1 MVLNALGL
9 LGASAGISML
19 GKAAGSGMNYA
30 FNAKL
35 QQKQYEY
42 QRKLNQQGYDL
53 TQQGYREQY
62 GNLRQGLESAG
73 FNPLLAV
80 NGGMTGASYGSGSA
94 AGSSVGIDGSSL
106 GDVVTNAK
114 QQKSQKDLNNAS
126 IRQLDSQVGV
136 NNAEANYKQG
146 LLQSEIVKQAGY
158 DLDNQ
163 IKDLQRQ
170 KERKE
175 LNIWDKKLLS
185 ELENIQHDTAL
196 KKAHSYQALMDATS
210 SRIQANAATTNAKG
224 NYYYNTH
231 RALGF
236 STSESGSDSFEGG
249 VKTPIYG
256 HNRGKTSSYSRST
269 NW

>member
-1 MVLNALGL
+1 MSIAALGAL
-9 LGASAGISML
+9 AGISML
-19 GKAAGSGMNYA
+19 GKVASSGMGYA

-35 QQKQYEY
+35 QKKQYDY

-62 GNLRQGLESAG
+62 GNMRQGLESAG
-73 FNPLLAV
+73 YNPLLAV
-80 NGGMTGASYGSGSA
+80 NGGMTGASYSSGSA
-94 AGSSVGIDGSSL
+94 AGSSVGIDGSNL
-106 GDVVTNAK
+106 GDVITNAK
-114 QQKSQKDLNNAS
+114 QQKSQRDLNNAS

-136 NNAEANYKQG
+136 NNAEANYKEG
-146 LLQSEIVKQAGY
+146 LLQSEIIRQAGY

-185 ELENIQHDTAL
+185 ELENIQNDTAL
-196 KKAHSYQALMDATS
+196 KRAHSYQALMDATS
-210 SRIQANAATTNAKG
+210 SRIQANASATNAKG
-224 NYYYNTH
+224 SYYYNTH

-236 STSESGSDSFEGG
+236 GTSESGSDSFEGG
-249 VKTPIYG
+249 YKTPLFG
-256 HNRGKTSSYSRST
+256 HNRGKTSTYSRST

>member
-1 MVLNALGL
+1 MVWGSLGL
-9 LGASAGISML
+9 LAASSML
-19 GKAAGSGMNYA
+19 GKGVSSGMNYA

-35 QQKQYEY
+35 QQKQYDY

-62 GNLRQGLESAG
+62 GNIRQGLENAG
-73 FNPLLAV
+73 YNPLLALSGMSGPSF
-80 NGGMTGASYGSGSA
+80 NGGSA
-94 AGSSVGIDGSSL
+94 TGSSVGIDGSNL

-114 QQKSQKDLNNAS
+114 QQKSQDAVNRAS
-126 IRQLDSQVGV
+126 VRQLDSQVGV

-185 ELENIQHDTAL
+185 ELENIRNDTAL